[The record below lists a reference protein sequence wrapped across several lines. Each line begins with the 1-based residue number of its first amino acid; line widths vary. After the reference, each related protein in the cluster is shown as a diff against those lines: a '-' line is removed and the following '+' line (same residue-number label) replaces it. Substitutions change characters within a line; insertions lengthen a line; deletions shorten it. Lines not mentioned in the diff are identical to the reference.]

1 MRASTGFSEHF
12 KTDRQTVAPLQST
25 LEWCSNMTRYVKRS
39 ASFGL
44 PAQDRPCPT
53 SRTLATAT
61 RIMIGSSLERVLLII

>member
-1 MRASTGFSEHF
+1 MRASTGFAEHS
-12 KTDRQTVAPLQST
+12 KTDRQTVVPVPSM

-53 SRTLATAT
+53 LRTLATAT
-61 RIMIGSSLERVLLII
+61 RIVIGSSFERVLLII